1 MAVFTNHNVKD
12 ASALQINKDA
22 ADEINS
28 GFKAVQSEADCV
40 LRRFRKEII
49 DPVKGKI
56 TGIFN
61 MDKGG
66 KMSIVK
72 SKDLAV
78 RGVASG
84 YAVIFPL

>member
-40 LRRFRKEII
+40 RRFRKEII
-49 DPVKGKI
+49 DPVKAKSPAFSYGQR
-56 TGIFN
+56 
-61 MDKGG
+61 G

-72 SKDLAV
+72 AKIWQCVELLLV
-78 RGVASG
+78 MQ
-84 YAVIFPL
+84 